1 MNFWSRLEDSFKKV
15 KTAFH
20 QRLSQTLGMKRRL
33 TPELLERLEELL
45 IEIDLGLPTTQK
57 IIKNL
62 EEKVRKEGILEE
74 DIYQLLK
81 LEILKILGQEVV
93 SLNFH
98 QGGLNVVLV
107 LGVNGVGKT
116 TTVGKLAW
124 RLKEN
129 GHRVLLS
136 CADTFRAAASE
147 QLEIWGKR
155 VGVEVVRSQLHA
167 DPAAVVFDA
176 LTAAFH
182 RKVDFLLVDTAG
194 RFHHRQNLIE
204 EAKKIKKIIKKRY
217 PPAPQE
223 TLLVIDATTGQN
235 ALEQVRTFHQ
245 ELEITGVV
253 LTKLDGTAKGGTV
266 VAIRDIIGVPIKLV
280 GLGEEKT
287 ALKNFDPV
295 LFTEALF

>member
-1 MNFWSRLEDSFKKV
+1 
-15 KTAFH
+15 
-20 QRLSQTLGMKRRL
+20 
-33 TPELLERLEELL
+33 
-45 IEIDLGLPTTQK
+45 
-57 IIKNL
+57 
-62 EEKVRKEGILEE
+62 
-74 DIYQLLK
+74 
-81 LEILKILGQEVV
+81 
-93 SLNFH
+93 
-98 QGGLNVVLV
+98 V